1 MTAFV
6 ASARDWQDANEAFLR
21 DHLAGARAG

>member
-6 ASARDWQDANEAFLR
+6 ASARPNDAQFTIITMTW
-21 DHLAGARAG
+21 RAS